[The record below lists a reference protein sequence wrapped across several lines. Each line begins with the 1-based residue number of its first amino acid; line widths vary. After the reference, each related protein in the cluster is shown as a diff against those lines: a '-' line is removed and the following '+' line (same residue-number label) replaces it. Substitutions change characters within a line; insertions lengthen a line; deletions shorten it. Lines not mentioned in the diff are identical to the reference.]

1 VELQPVKTE
10 QAPIPRGPYNQAVR
24 VGDTIYVAGQMAIDP
39 GTNQLVA
46 GDAAAQARRVFENI
60 KAIVEAAGSSMS
72 RVVKTTIFLAD
83 MGDFTA
89 VNEVYAAA
97 MQTPFPARSTVAVR
111 ALPAGALVEI
121 ECVALADEAGAAS

>member
-1 VELQPVKTE
+1 MTREAIQTDA
-10 QAPIPRGPYNQAVR
+10 APTAIGPYSQAIRAGGFVF
-24 VGDTIYVAGQMAIDP
+24 TAGQVGIDP
-39 GTNQLVA
+39 VRKQLADGV
-46 GDAAAQARRVFENI
+46 AAQATQALANLAAVL
-60 KAIVEAAGSSMS
+60 EAAGTGLD

>member
-1 VELQPVKTE
+1 MTREAIQTDA
-10 QAPIPRGPYNQAVR
+10 APTAIGPYSQAIRAGGFVF
-24 VGDTIYVAGQMAIDP
+24 TAGQVGIDP
-39 GTNQLVA
+39 VRKQLADGV
-46 GDAAAQARRVFENI
+46 AAQATQALANLAAVL
-60 KAIVEAAGSSMS
+60 EAAGTGLD

-121 ECVALADEAGAAS
+121 ECVALADGAGAPS